1 MREEREEAP
10 TNSDCNDRPVRAR
23 YDWESTPPS
32 TAIVETIAEAT
43 GDNPT
48 SLEPLYESVD
58 PDALNALLTS
68 VPSPTAGRDLRIS
81 LSVDGHAITV
91 FGDGGIV
98 VRPDGMA

>member
-1 MREEREEAP
+1 MSDERTKDP
-10 TNSDCNDRPVRAR
+10 TDSNPDHETVRAR

-48 SLEPLYESVD
+48 ALEPLYESVD

-68 VPSPTAGRDLRIS
+68 VPSRTAGRDLRIS